1 MNILVKNKNTLI
13 FDDFEFKCCIGKY
26 GLSKSKREGDGKT
39 PKGFFKLGK
48 LYFRKDRNKEL
59 FTKLKKISI
68 KKEMGW
74 CNDSKSHNYNSLIK
88 RSKKL
93 KHNRLIKLP
102 SELKHEKMF
111 RRDGKYDLLI
121 PIKYN
126 MKKPI
131 RHKGSAIFL
140 HLTKNY
146 SPTAGCIALKKK
158 DFLILL
164 KLINKNTKIKII

>member
-1 MNILVKNKNTLI
+1 MNILIKNKNTLI
-13 FDDFEFKCCIGKY
+13 FDDFEFKCCVGKH
-26 GLSKSKREGDGKT
+26 GFTKNKREGDGKT
-39 PKGFFKLGK
+39 PKGFFELEK
-48 LYFRKDRNKEL
+48 LYFRKDKNKEL
-59 FTKLKKISI
+59 FTTLKKIPI

-74 CNDSKSHNYNSLIK
+74 CNDTKSHKYNCLIK

-93 KHNRLIKLP
+93 KH
-102 SELKHEKMF
+102 EKIF
-111 RRDGKYDLLI
+111 RDDEKYDLLI

-146 SPTAGCIALKKK
+146 SPTAGCIALKKN

-164 KLINKNTKIKII
+164 RLINTNTKIRII